1 MTCNQEVYIPIK
13 QKEGCEL
20 QKADSNAGDN
30 QQKNTINTKE
40 GVIEPSNGRTRM
52 ARPQAIG
59 EICVRL
65 KLITQDQLQQA
76 LEKQRQLNT
85 KESLGDVLVNMG
97 LINEKDRVRCL
108 GEQWGVPFIDLSEVE
123 PEPEAIKMV
132 AQDIARR
139 QKVIPISLKTNKLT
153 LAMKNPLDIFIID
166 EIRLS
171 TGVEV
176 EPMIATEEDI
186 VAAINRCYRS
196 EASVKAVVSE
206 VMRDLEGGEID
217 FTTTETVREE
227 DISIEQLKELS
238 EEAPVIRLANLIIS
252 RGVTDGASDIHIEP
266 TREAVRVRFR
276 IDGILHEAMA
286 APKKVQ
292 ASLISRI
299 KIMAEMDIAE
309 KRAPQD
315 GRIGAV
321 IDGKPYDF
329 RVSTLPSVHGEKIVM
344 RILDKSSISVGLN
357 KLGLLPETLERFE
370 SLIMRTYGIILVTG
384 PTGSGKS
391 TTLYSVLSKL
401 NSGEKNILTI
411 EDPVEYELAGITQT
425 QINPRAGLTFAAGLR
440 TMLRQDPNIIMVGE
454 IRDAETALIATEAA
468 LTGHLVL
475 STLHTNDAP
484 GAVTRLLDMGIEPFL
499 IASGVIG
506 VLAQRLVRCICPK
519 CKEQYKPPLD
529 AVKRLG
535 IPIDENTTKV
545 TFYRGRGCDHCKGT
559 GYKGRIGIYELMIVN
574 DRIRDLVLTRSSSH
588 QLREAAVQ
596 MGMKSLKDDAME
608 KILLGTTSLE
618 ETMRVIYSG

>member
-1 MTCNQEVYIPIK
+1 
-13 QKEGCEL
+13 
-20 QKADSNAGDN
+20 
-30 QQKNTINTKE
+30 
-40 GVIEPSNGRTRM
+40 M

-59 EICVRL
+59 DICVRL
-65 KLITQDQLQQA
+65 KLITQDQLEQA
-76 LEKQRQLNT
+76 LEKQGQLKT
-85 KESLGDVLVNMG
+85 QESLGDVLVNMH
-97 LINEKDRVRCL
+97 LIGEKDRVRCL
-108 GEQWGVPFIDLSEVE
+108 GEQWGVPFVDLSEKE

-132 AQDIARR
+132 SQEIARR
-139 QKVIPISLKTNKLT
+139 QKVIPIARNNGKLT
-153 LAMKNPLDIFIID
+153 LAMKNPLDIFVID
-166 EIRLS
+166 EIRLT
-171 TGVEV
+171 TGVEI
-176 EPMIATEEDI
+176 EPMIAVEEDI
-186 VAAINRCYRS
+186 VAAISRCYRS
-196 EASVKAVVSE
+196 EASVNAVVSE

-217 FTTTETVREE
+217 FTTTEDVREE

-238 EEAPVIRLANLIIS
+238 EEAPVIKLANLIIS
-252 RGVTDGASDIHIEP
+252 RAVADGASDIHIEP

-292 ASLISRI
+292 ASLTSRY

-315 GRIGAV
+315 GRIGAF
-321 IDGKPYDF
+321 IDGRPFDF

-370 SLIMRTYGIILVTG
+370 SLIMRTFGIILVTG

-401 NSGEKNILTI
+401 NSGEKNILTL

-425 QINPRAGLTFAAGLR
+425 QINARAGLTFAAGLR
-440 TMLRQDPNIIMVGE
+440 TMLRQDPNIVMVGE
-454 IRDAETALIATEAA
+454 IRDGETAQIASEAA

-506 VLAQRLVRCICPK
+506 IMAQRLVRCICTK

-535 IPIDENTTKV
+535 IPLDGEKPV

-559 GYKGRIGIYELMIVN
+559 GYKGRIGVYELMIMN
-574 DRIRDLVLTRSSSH
+574 DKIRDLVLQRASTH
-588 QLREAAVQ
+588 LIKEAAVQ
-596 MGMKSLKDDAME
+596 MGMKTIKEDAME

-618 ETMRVIYSG
+618 ESMRVIYSG